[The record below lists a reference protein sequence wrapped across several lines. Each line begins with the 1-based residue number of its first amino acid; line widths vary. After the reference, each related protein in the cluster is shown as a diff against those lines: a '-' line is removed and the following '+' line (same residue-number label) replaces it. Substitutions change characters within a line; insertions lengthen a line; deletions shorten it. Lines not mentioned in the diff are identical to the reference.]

1 MTDFLTELVVY
12 FAKEV
17 YNCEV
22 FGCYFAKRLT
32 VWGGCADGIER
43 KQKSLVFKSRKDK
56 NTYKE

>member
-1 MTDFLTELVVY
+1 MTDFFTELVVY
-12 FAKEV
+12 FAKGV

-43 KQKSLVFKSRKDK
+43 KRKSLIFRSRKDK
-56 NTYKE
+56 NT